1 MEKVKTENKK
11 NGDEFLTFS
20 DTPIRTNSMTD
31 NLPLVLVDG
40 SSFLYRAFYAAPKSF
55 TNSKGIPTGV
65 CMILSRMLGGLT
77 SKFSGAK
84 FIVVFD
90 AKGKSFRNEMYP
102 EYKANRPPMPDELRV
117 QIEYVHKIVRAM
129 GFPLVSIEGVEAD
142 DVLGTYATDASK
154 SGVKTVICT
163 GDKDLAQLVD
173 DNVILYDSMKD
184 VYTDAK
190 GVVEKFG
197 VKPEHIIDFLALK
210 GDSSDNIPG
219 MAGVGDKTAVTLI
232 NELGGIKDI
241 YNNLDKI
248 ASLSFRGSKTFAE
261 KYREAFE
268 TVELSYRL
276 ATIRTDLELPLKI
289 SEVTSPVLN
298 KDELIEIYTDL
309 EFTKLLADLKK
320 DAPVQ
325 TAKTQ
330 IQSFDFAKAASKAE
344 DTPSFTSAPADYKTN
359 GSKYILVTDENVLD
373 ELCHKIL
380 SSRIVA
386 LDTET
391 TSLMPQEASLVGMSL
406 SVAANEGYYIPLNHT
421 YLGVPQCLS
430 FDKVREKLLP
440 VLNSTDVKII
450 GHNIKFDLLVLHY
463 QNFEIEKVYA
473 DTMVMAHLLDSAS
486 AMNMDDLALRYL
498 NYRTITYKEITG
510 DKKKIP
516 ISEVPVEIVCNYA
529 AEDADVT
536 FRLYQILSEKLFA
549 SENNRKLF
557 FEQEMPFL
565 KVLYHMELEGV
576 YVSQK
581 ELEAQNRNLKTELV
595 EIQKQIYVSSGQ
607 EFNIAS
613 PKQLG
618 KVLFEDLKIPYPKK
632 VKDGKYSTAED
643 ILEQIAFNY
652 DIANLV
658 LRYRGLSKL
667 ISTYTEKLQTL
678 ISPKTSRIYTS
689 FNQTGTVTGRLSSSD
704 PNLQNIPART
714 EEGKMIRKAFIAP
727 EGYKI
732 IAADYSQIELRL
744 IAHISEDPNLR
755 KAFLAGHD
763 IHRATAAEVLGK
775 SIDEVTP
782 QERSHAKA
790 TNFGLMY
797 GMGAFG
803 LTRQTHM
810 SMAEAKVYIQR
821 YFERYPSVQKYMEET
836 KAYAHEH
843 GYVTSINGRHIS
855 VANINSSNTMLAKAA
870 ERAAI
875 NAPMQGSA
883 ADVIKKAM
891 IRLDEWIAALPK
903 NTIRMTV
910 QVHDE
915 LIFEVKDEFVDEACA
930 KISEIMENAYKLS
943 VPLTVGVGVSSSW
956 ADAH

>member
-1 MEKVKTENKK
+1 MTE
-11 NGDEFLTFS
+11 
-20 DTPIRTNSMTD
+20 
-31 NLPLVLVDG
+31 NLPLILVDG
-40 SSFLYRAFYAAPKSF
+40 SSFLYRAFYAAPKTF
-55 TNSKGIPTGV
+55 TNSKGVPTGV
-65 CMILSRMLGGLT
+65 CMILSRMLGGLA
-77 SKFSGAK
+77 SKFAGSK
-84 FIVVFD
+84 FVVVFD
-90 AKGKSFRNEMYP
+90 AKGKSFRNDMYK
-102 EYKANRPPMPDELRV
+102 EYKANRPPMPDELKV
-117 QIEYVHKIVRAM
+117 QIDYVHKIVVAM
-129 GFPLVSIEGVEAD
+129 GFPLISIEGVEAD
-142 DVLGTYATDASK
+142 DVLGSYATEASK
-154 SGVKTVICT
+154 QGIKTIICT

-173 DNVILYDSMKD
+173 DNVLLYDSMKD
-184 VYTDAK
+184 VFMDSN

-219 MAGVGDKTAVTLI
+219 MAGVGDKTAVCLI
-232 NELGGIKDI
+232 NELGGIRDI

-248 ASLSFRGSKTFAE
+248 AALSFRGSKTFAD
-261 KYREAFE
+261 KYKDAFE
-268 TVELSYRL
+268 TVELSYKL
-276 ATIRTDLELPLKI
+276 ATIKTDLSLPIKI
-289 SEVTSPVLN
+289 DSLDVP
-298 KDELIEIYTDL
+298 KIRRDDLIEIYTEL

-320 DAPVQ
+320 TP
-325 TAKTQ
+325 
-330 IQSFDFAKAASKAE
+330 E
-344 DTPSFTSAPADYKTN
+344 DKTPSEKKQFDISKIKLSTATEQFTGAPSDYKSLGCHYT
-359 GSKYILVTDENVLD
+359 LVTDLSVMD
-373 ELCHKIL
+373 ELCKKIKD
-380 SSRIVA
+380 SKMVA

-391 TSLMPQEASLVGMSL
+391 TSVFPHEASLVGISL
-406 SVAANEGYYIPLNHT
+406 SVKEKSGYYIPVNHT
-421 YLGVPQCLS
+421 YLGVPECLPIS
-430 FDKVREKLLP
+430 AIKEKLLP
-440 VLNSTDVKII
+440 VLNSDDIKII

-463 QNFEIEKVYA
+463 QGFEINRVYA
-473 DTMVMAHLLDSAS
+473 DTMIMAHLLDSAS
-486 AMNMDDLALRYL
+486 AMNMDDLSLRYL
-498 NYRTITYKEITG
+498 NYKTITYKEVTG

-516 ISEVPVEIVCNYA
+516 ISEVPVEIVCDYA
-529 AEDADVT
+529 GEDADVT
-536 FRLYQILSEKLFA
+536 LRLYNLLSEKLF
-549 SENNRKLF
+549 SDENEKKIF

-565 KVLYHMELEGV
+565 KVLYHMETEGV

-581 ELEAQNRNLKTELV
+581 ELDAQNQNLKKELV
-595 EIQKQIYVSSGQ
+595 EIQKQIYVSAGQ
-607 EFNIAS
+607 EFNISS

-658 LRYRGLSKL
+658 LRYRALSKL

-678 ISPKTSRIYTS
+678 ISPKTNRIYTS

-755 KAFLAGHD
+755 KAFLAGQD

-775 SIDEVTP
+775 PIDEVSS

-821 YFERYPSVQKYMEET
+821 YFERYPRVQKYMEET

-843 GYVTSINGRHIS
+843 GYVTAINGRHIS
-855 VANINSSNTMLAKAA
+855 VANINSSNTMLSKAA

-883 ADVIKKAM
+883 ADVIKTAM
-891 IRLDEWIAALPK
+891 IRLDEWISSLPED
-903 NTIRMTV
+903 TVRMTI

-915 LIFEVKDEFVDEACA
+915 LIFEVKNDFVEEATA
-930 KISEIMENAYKLS
+930 TISKIMENAYQLF

-956 ADAH
+956 AESH

>member
-1 MEKVKTENKK
+1 MTE
-11 NGDEFLTFS
+11 
-20 DTPIRTNSMTD
+20 
-31 NLPLVLVDG
+31 NLPLILVDG

-55 TNSKGIPTGV
+55 TTSKGIPTGV
-65 CMILSRMLGGLT
+65 SMILSRMLGGLVT
-77 SKFSGAK
+77 KFSGAK

-102 EYKANRPPMPDELRV
+102 EYKANRPPMPDELRI
-117 QIEYVHKIVRAM
+117 QIEYVHRIVKAM
-129 GFPLVSIEGVEAD
+129 GFPLVSVEGVEAD
-142 DVLGTYATDASK
+142 DVLGTYARDASK
-154 SGVKTVICT
+154 LGIKTVICT

-184 VYTDAK
+184 IYTDAK

-232 NELGGIKDI
+232 NELGGIHDI
-241 YNNLDKI
+241 FNNLEKI
-248 ASLSFRGSKTFAE
+248 ATLSFRGSKTFAE
-261 KYREAFE
+261 KYKESFE
-268 TVELSYRL
+268 TVELSYKL
-276 ATIRTDLELPLKI
+276 ATIKTDLDLPLKI
-289 SEVTSPVLN
+289 DAVTPPLAD
-298 KDELIEIYTDL
+298 KDELISIYTEL

-320 DAPVQ
+320 EVPQ
-325 TAKTQ
+325 SEQKNTQ
-330 IQSFDFAKAASKAE
+330 KFDFSKVSAAAE
-344 DTPSFTSAPADYKTN
+344 ESSGFTSAPTDYKSSN
-359 GSKYILVTDENVLD
+359 GRYILVTDEKVLD
-373 ELCHKIL
+373 ELCTRIL
-380 SSRIVA
+380 TKRLVA

-391 TSLMPQEASLVGMSL
+391 TSLMPQDATLVGMSL
-406 SVAANEGYYIPLNHT
+406 SVEANEGYYIPLNHT
-421 YLGVPQCLS
+421 YLGVPKCLS
-430 FDKVREKLLP
+430 LDKVREKLLP
-440 VLNSTDVKII
+440 VLNSSDVKII

-463 QNFEIEKVYA
+463 QNFEIDKVYA

-516 ISEVPVEIVCNYA
+516 ISEVPVETVCNYA

-536 FRLYQILSEKLFA
+536 FRLYQTLSEKLFA
-549 SENNRKLF
+549 SENSKKLF
-557 FEQEMPFL
+557 FELEMPFL

-595 EIQKQIYVSSGQ
+595 EIQKQIYVSAGQ

-678 ISPKTSRIYTS
+678 ISPKTNRIYTS

-727 EGYKI
+727 QGYKI

-755 KAFLAGHD
+755 KAFLAGQD

-775 SIDEVTP
+775 SIDEVTS

-810 SMAEAKVYIQR
+810 SMSEAKVYIQR

-843 GYVTSINGRHIS
+843 GYVTSIIGRHIS
-855 VANINSSNTMLAKAA
+855 VANINSSNAMLSKAA

-883 ADVIKKAM
+883 ADIIKTAM
-891 IRLDEWIAALPK
+891 VRLDEWISSLPQ

-915 LIFEVKDEFVDEACA
+915 LIFEVKDDFVEEAST
-930 KISEIMENAYKLS
+930 KITEIMENAFKLT

>member
-1 MEKVKTENKK
+1 MTE
-11 NGDEFLTFS
+11 
-20 DTPIRTNSMTD
+20 
-31 NLPLVLVDG
+31 NLPLILVDG

-65 CMILSRMLGGLT
+65 SMILSRMLGGLVT
-77 SKFSGAK
+77 KFSGAK

-102 EYKANRPPMPDELRV
+102 EYKANRPPMPDELRI
-117 QIEYVHKIVRAM
+117 QIEYVHKIVKAM

-142 DVLGTYATDASK
+142 DVLGTYARDASK
-154 SGVKTVICT
+154 LGIKTVICT

-184 VYTDAK
+184 TYTDAK

-232 NELGGIKDI
+232 NELGGIHDI
-241 YNNLDKI
+241 FNNLEKI
-248 ASLSFRGSKTFAE
+248 GNLSFRGSKTFAE
-261 KYREAFE
+261 KYKESFE
-268 TVELSYRL
+268 TVELSYKL
-276 ATIRTDLELPLKI
+276 ATIKTDLDLPLKI
-289 SEVTSPVLN
+289 DAVTPPLAD
-298 KDELIEIYTDL
+298 KDELISIYTEL

-320 DAPVQ
+320 EVPQ
-325 TAKTQ
+325 SEQKNTQ
-330 IQSFDFAKAASKAE
+330 KFDFSKVSAAAE
-344 DTPSFTSAPADYKTN
+344 ESSGFTSAPTDYKSSN
-359 GSKYILVTDENVLD
+359 GRYILVTDEKVLD
-373 ELCHKIL
+373 ELCTRIL
-380 SSRIVA
+380 TKRLVA

-391 TSLMPQEASLVGMSL
+391 TSLMPQDATLVGMSL
-406 SVAANEGYYIPLNHT
+406 SVEANEGYYIPLNHT
-421 YLGVPQCLS
+421 YLGVPECLNL
-430 FDKVREKLLP
+430 DRVREKLLP
-440 VLNSTDVKII
+440 VLNSSDVKII

-463 QNFEIEKVYA
+463 QNFEIDNVYA

-516 ISEVPVEIVCNYA
+516 ISEVPVETVCNYA

-536 FRLYQILSEKLFA
+536 FRLYQTLSEKLFA
-549 SENNRKLF
+549 SENNKKLF
-557 FEQEMPFL
+557 FELEMPFL

-595 EIQKQIYVSSGQ
+595 EIQKQIYVSAGQ

-618 KVLFEDLKIPYPKK
+618 KVLFEDLNIPYPKK

-658 LRYRGLSKL
+658 LRYRALAKL

-678 ISPKTSRIYTS
+678 ISPKTNRIYTS

-727 EGYKI
+727 QGYKI

-755 KAFLAGHD
+755 KAFLAGQD

-775 SIDEVTP
+775 SIDEVTS

-810 SMAEAKVYIQR
+810 SMSEAKVYIQR

-855 VANINSSNTMLAKAA
+855 VANINSSNAMLSKAA

-883 ADVIKKAM
+883 ADIIKTAM
-891 IRLDEWIAALPK
+891 VRLDEWISSLPE

-915 LIFEVKDEFVDEACA
+915 LIFEVKADFVEEASA
-930 KISEIMENAYKLS
+930 KITEIMENAFKLS

>member
-1 MEKVKTENKK
+1 MTE
-11 NGDEFLTFS
+11 
-20 DTPIRTNSMTD
+20 
-31 NLPLVLVDG
+31 NLPLILVDG

-65 CMILSRMLGGLT
+65 SMILSRMLGGLVT
-77 SKFSGAK
+77 KFSGAK

-102 EYKANRPPMPDELRV
+102 EYKANRPPMPDELRI
-117 QIEYVHKIVRAM
+117 QIEYVHKIVKAM

-142 DVLGTYATDASK
+142 DVLGTYARDASK
-154 SGVKTVICT
+154 LGIKTVICT

-184 VYTDAK
+184 TYIDTE

-232 NELGGIKDI
+232 NELGGIRDI
-241 YNNLDKI
+241 FNNLEKI
-248 ASLSFRGSKTFAE
+248 AELSFRGSKTFAE
-261 KYREAFE
+261 KYKDAFE

-276 ATIRTDLELPLKI
+276 ATIKTDLDLPLKI
-289 SEVTSPVLN
+289 ADVTPPLAN
-298 KDELIEIYTDL
+298 KEELISIYTEL
-309 EFTKLLADLKK
+309 EFTKLLAELKNGEPQSQK
-320 DAPVQ
+320 VTEEKFEFSNAATSTPNSPV
-325 TAKTQ
+325 
-330 IQSFDFAKAASKAE
+330 
-344 DTPSFTSAPADYKTN
+344 FTSAPTDYKSSN
-359 GSKYILVTDENVLD
+359 ASYILVTEEALLD
-373 ELCHKIL
+373 ELCSKIQSCGL
-380 SSRIVA
+380 VA

-406 SVAANEGYYIPLNHT
+406 SVKENEGYYIPLNHT

-430 FDKVREKLLP
+430 LDRVREKLLP
-440 VLNSTDVKII
+440 VLNSSDVKII

-473 DTMVMAHLLDSAS
+473 DTMVMAHLIDSAS

-516 ISEVPVEIVCNYA
+516 ISEVSVETVCNYA

-536 FRLYQILSEKLFA
+536 YRLYQCLSEKLFS
-549 SENNRKLF
+549 SENDKKLF
-557 FEQEMPFL
+557 FDLEMPFL

-581 ELEAQNRNLKTELV
+581 ELEAQNRNLKSELV
-595 EIQKQIYVSSGQ
+595 EIQKQIYVSAGQ

-658 LRYRGLSKL
+658 LRYRALAKL

-678 ISPKTSRIYTS
+678 ISPKTNRIYTS

-755 KAFLAGHD
+755 KAFLAGQD

-810 SMAEAKVYIQR
+810 SMSEAKVYIQR

-855 VANINSSNTMLAKAA
+855 VANINSSNAMLSKAA

-883 ADVIKKAM
+883 ADIIKTAM
-891 IRLDEWIAALPK
+891 VRLDEWISSLPE

-915 LIFEVKDEFVDEACA
+915 LIFEVKDEFVDEACT
-930 KISEIMENAYKLS
+930 KITEIMENAFKLS

>member
-1 MEKVKTENKK
+1 MK
-11 NGDEFLTFS
+11 
-20 DTPIRTNSMTD
+20 D

-77 SKFSGAK
+77 GKFSGAK

-90 AKGKSFRNEMYP
+90 AKGKSFRNEMYH
-102 EYKANRPPMPDELRV
+102 EYKANRPPMPDELRI
-117 QIEYVHKIVRAM
+117 QIEYVHKIVKAM

-142 DVLGTYATDASK
+142 DVLGTYARDASK
-154 SGVKTVICT
+154 LGIKTVICT

-184 VYTDAK
+184 TYTDAK

-232 NELGGIKDI
+232 NELGGIQDI
-241 YNNLDKI
+241 YNNLEKI
-248 ASLSFRGSKTFAE
+248 SGLSFRGSKTFAQ
-261 KYREAFE
+261 KYKESFE

-276 ATIRTDLELPLKI
+276 ATIRTDLDLPLKI
-289 SEVTSPVLN
+289 ADVTPPFAN
-298 KDELIEIYTDL
+298 KEELISIYTEL
-309 EFTKLLADLKK
+309 EFTKLLAELKNGEPQSKK
-320 DAPVQ
+320 D
-325 TAKTQ
+325 TEERFEF
-330 IQSFDFAKAASKAE
+330 SKAAV
-344 DTPSFTSAPADYKTN
+344 SATESNVFIAAPTDYKSSN
-359 GSKYILVTDENVLD
+359 ASYILVTEESQLD
-373 ELCHKIL
+373 ELCTEIQSCSL
-380 SSRIVA
+380 VA

-391 TSLMPQEASLVGMSL
+391 TSLMPQEASLVGMSF
-406 SVAANEGYYIPLNHT
+406 SVKENEGYYIPLNHT

-430 FDKVREKLLP
+430 LDKVREKLLP
-440 VLNSTDVKII
+440 VLNSSDVKII

-463 QNFEIEKVYA
+463 QNFEIDKVYA

-516 ISEVPVEIVCNYA
+516 ISEVPVETVCNYA
-529 AEDADVT
+529 AEDAEVT
-536 FRLYQILSEKLFA
+536 FRLYQNFAEKLFS
-549 SENNRKLF
+549 SENDKKLF
-557 FEQEMPFL
+557 FELEMPFL

-595 EIQKQIYVSSGQ
+595 EIQKQIYVSAGQ

-658 LRYRGLSKL
+658 LRYRALAKL

-678 ISPKTSRIYTS
+678 ISPKTNRIYTS

-727 EGYKI
+727 DGYKI

-755 KAFLAGHD
+755 KAFLAGQD

-775 SIDEVTP
+775 SIEEVTP

-810 SMAEAKVYIQR
+810 SMSEAKVYIQR

-843 GYVTSINGRHIS
+843 GYVTSIIGRHIS
-855 VANINSSNTMLAKAA
+855 VANINSSNTMLSKAA

-883 ADVIKKAM
+883 ADIIKTAM
-891 IRLDEWIAALPK
+891 VRLDEWISSLPQ

-915 LIFEVKDEFVDEACA
+915 LIFEVKDDFVEEASA
-930 KISEIMENAYKLS
+930 KITEIMENAFKLS

>member
-1 MEKVKTENKK
+1 
-11 NGDEFLTFS
+11 
-20 DTPIRTNSMTD
+20 
-31 NLPLVLVDG
+31 
-40 SSFLYRAFYAAPKSF
+40 
-55 TNSKGIPTGV
+55 
-65 CMILSRMLGGLT
+65 MILSRMLGVLV

-102 EYKANRPPMPDELRV
+102 EYKANRPPMPDELKI
-117 QIEYVHKIVRAM
+117 QIEYVHKIVKAM

-142 DVLGTYATDASK
+142 DVLGTYARDASK
-154 SGVKTVICT
+154 TGIKTVICT

-184 VYTDAK
+184 VYTDTK

-197 VKPEHIIDFLALK
+197 VPPEHIIDFLALK

-232 NELGGIKDI
+232 NELGGIHDI

-248 ASLSFRGSKTFAE
+248 SSLSFRGSKNFAE
-261 KYREAFE
+261 KYKEAFE

-276 ATIRTDLELPLKI
+276 ATIKTDLDLPLKI
-289 SEVTSPVLN
+289 DEVTSPIIN
-298 KDELIEIYTDL
+298 KDELISIYSEL

-320 DAPVQ
+320 SEPVVK
-325 TAKTQ
+325 KTTDEK
-330 IQSFDFAKAASKAE
+330 FDFSKVKTESAATTE
-344 DTPSFTSAPADYKTN
+344 FTSAPSDYKSNN
-359 GSKYILVTDENVLD
+359 GRYILVTEEKVLE
-373 ELCHKIL
+373 ELCSKIL
-380 SSRIVA
+380 SSKLVA

-406 SVAANEGYYIPLNHT
+406 SVTANEGYYIPLNHT

-430 FDKVREKLLP
+430 LDKVREKLLP
-440 VLNSTDVKII
+440 VLNSSDVKII

-473 DTMVMAHLLDSAS
+473 DTMIMAHLLDSAS

-529 AEDADVT
+529 GEDADVT
-536 FRLYQILSEKLFA
+536 FRLYQTLSEKLFV
-549 SENNRKLF
+549 SDNDRILF

-576 YVSQK
+576 FVSQK

-595 EIQKQIYVSSGQ
+595 EIQKQIYVSAGQ

-643 ILEQIAFNY
+643 ILEQISFNY

-658 LRYRGLSKL
+658 LRYRALAKL

-678 ISPKTSRIYTS
+678 ISPKTGRIYTS

-727 EGYKI
+727 GGYKI

-755 KAFLAGHD
+755 KAFLAGQD

-821 YFERYPSVQKYMEET
+821 YFERYPNVQKYMEET

-855 VANINSSNTMLAKAA
+855 VANINSSNTMLSKAA

-883 ADVIKKAM
+883 ADVIKRAM
-891 IRLDEWIAALPK
+891 ISLDEWISSLPE

-915 LIFEVKDEFVDEACA
+915 LIFEVRDDFVAEASA
-930 KISEIMENAYKLS
+930 KITSIMENAYKLS
-943 VPLTVGVGVSSSW
+943 VPLTVGVGVSTSW